1 MNDEFD
7 SLIRLSIKNWTARYQ
22 PPKHGRAQLLQR
34 ARVLNLMN
42 SVISS
47 SFPPSRGEL
56 FNSSHGQY
64 ILDEWSKGCKGHLG
78 LWPLQ
83 VFSSLRISD

>member
-7 SLIRLSIKNWTARYQ
+7 SLLRLSLKNWVARYQ
-22 PPKHGRAQLLQR
+22 PPKHARAQLLQR
-34 ARVLNLMN
+34 ARILNLMN

-47 SFPPSRGEL
+47 SFSPSRREL
-56 FNSSHGQY
+56 FTSSHSQY
-64 ILDEWSKGCKGHLG
+64 IIDEWSKGCKSRLG